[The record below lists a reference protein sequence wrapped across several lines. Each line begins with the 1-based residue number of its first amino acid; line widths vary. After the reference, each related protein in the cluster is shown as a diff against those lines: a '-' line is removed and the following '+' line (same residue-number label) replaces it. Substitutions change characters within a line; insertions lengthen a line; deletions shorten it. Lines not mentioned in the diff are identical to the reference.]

1 MQFTVALNP
10 RKKEKTPSHMFAVT
24 KKVAPKVIKYATPWY
39 IRWIY
44 SICGEEVHKMA
55 TSTVAPAENA
65 NTIGNASDSVVGV
78 FF

>member
-1 MQFTVALNP
+1 
-10 RKKEKTPSHMFAVT
+10 MFAVT

-78 FF
+78 FCVSIFKSRVLIWFLLG